1 MPLSTNVA
9 SLCTRLTL
17 CAHQTGETEAT
28 GCMCTSPAQLTSLTR
43 RCDLLNVFVSIT
55 GLLDSHGEVV
65 IFPFTV
71 ALLADAPTNV
81 SSDRLSQIRSN

>member
-1 MPLSTNVA
+1 M
-9 SLCTRLTL
+9 CTRLGKQKL
-17 CAHQTGETEAT
+17 LDVQYVPRAISKTG
-28 GCMCTSPAQLTSLTR
+28 TSPAQLTCLTR
-43 RCDLLNVFVSIT
+43 RCDLLNVFVPIT
-55 GLLDSHGEVV
+55 GLLASHGELV

>member
-1 MPLSTNVA
+1 MR
-9 SLCTRLTL
+9 TRLGKQKL
-17 CAHQTGETEAT
+17 LDVCAVTG
-28 GCMCTSPAQLTSLTR
+28 TSPAQLTSLTR

-55 GLLDSHGEVV
+55 GLLASHGEVV